1 MNNTFKIGSNML
13 KRRVSKHDMI
23 QANKRAQLLNYL
35 GITEYYDQPTTTYIN
50 EYVSTVYKS
59 IEEYESDKF
68 NARMLIDLN
77 KPIPN
82 ELKRKLV
89 TARKELE
96 EHGILEPL

>member
-1 MNNTFKIGSNML
+1 ML
-13 KRRVSKHDMI
+13 KRRISEHAML

-35 GITEYYDQPTTTYIN
+35 GIAEYYDQPTTTYIN
-50 EYVSTVYKS
+50 KYVPTVYKS

-77 KPIPN
+77 KPIPK
-82 ELKRKLV
+82 ELERKLV

-96 EHGILEPL
+96 KHGILELL